1 MSETQTGLSKETNEE
16 RRRTRLQ
23 REIGKQH
30 AWRVKTWAQA
40 ERYIAERQDELEALG
55 FPREDLFKPDFD
67 NPAMI
72 EEYAASIG
80 N

>member
-1 MSETQTGLSKETNEE
+1 MSETQTGLSKETNEQ

-23 REIGKQH
+23 REIAKQH
-30 AWRVKTWAQA
+30 GWRVTTWAKA
-40 ERYIAERQDELEALG
+40 ELYIAERQKELEALG

-67 NPAMI
+67 NPAMV
-72 EEYAASIG
+72 EEYAGTVG